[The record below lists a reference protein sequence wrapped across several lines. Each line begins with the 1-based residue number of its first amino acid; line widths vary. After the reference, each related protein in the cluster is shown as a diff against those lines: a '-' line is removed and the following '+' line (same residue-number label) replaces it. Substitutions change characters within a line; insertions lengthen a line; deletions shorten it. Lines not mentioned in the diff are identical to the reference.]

1 MARLRMS
8 RYLSL
13 AGLAALALCALAA
26 GADAQKKKLGLG
38 REALPAEVQAW
49 DTDIRPDGQGLPDGR
64 GSVKE
69 GEALYLER
77 CAACHGE
84 FGEGI
89 QRWPV
94 LAGGR
99 GSLKSANPEKT
110 VGSFWPFLST
120 SFDYIRRTMPFGNA
134 QSMTPDETYAVTAF
148 LLNMNDI
155 VRDDFVLSKQNFTS
169 VKLPNAGGF
178 YDDDRETAER
188 HFWRKDIC
196 MKNCKPEVK
205 VLNRA
210 MSIDVTPGDKQGP
223 KVE

>member
-1 MARLRMS
+1 MS

-26 GADAQKKKLGLG
+26 GAEAQKKKLGLG

-99 GSLKSANPEKT
+99 GSLKSGNPEKT

-134 QSMTPDETYAVTAF
+134 QSLTPDETYAVTAF

-169 VKLPNAGGF
+169 VILPNAGGF
-178 YDDDRETAER
+178 YDDDRETAEK
-188 HFWRKDIC
+188 HFWRKDRC
-196 MKNCKPEVK
+196 MKNCKQEVK

-210 MSIDVTPGDKQGP
+210 MNIDVTPGDKQGP